1 MMKKIAAQT
10 QAIADVVLREDGRVG
25 AEQGGTGW
33 REQFHLL
40 DGLGES
46 WRGACERLVTV
57 GGLGRLVRN
66 VERARQRMTQLTD
79 AAPACPVIQRVCRTL
94 VIV

>member
-1 MMKKIAAQT
+1 MAVVPTPMMKKIAAQT

-66 VERARQRMTQLTD
+66 VERAQAADD
-79 AAPACPVIQRVCRTL
+79 AAHRCRPSHR
-94 VIV
+94 